1 MGLGL
6 ARPALK
12 GMGLDAL
19 RSELGSLLVTPAAE
33 EFRRGDRQVFSTHLT
48 LRGLDE
54 LLPDGGFPAGALVEL
69 SAVGAAGGATTV
81 AVAALVAAQQ
91 VVSRDA
97 APSNVGGPSPRGP
110 AVSRDA
116 SAMEFVG
123 GRERTG
129 PLVAWIAPEGNLHGP
144 ALAALGLDLARCLVV
159 APPWEKLGRIAAK
172 VAESSVFAAVV
183 IDVHPLLGARSA
195 VRRGAR
201 ASVDD
206 RALRRLA
213 VAAEATGTLVLLR
226 SDRFVPKGLPWPT
239 ALRLEIDG
247 GAGELGWTVQVA
259 KDRHGGARGRGIVK
273 PLVNV

>member
-33 EFRRGDRQVFSTHLT
+33 EFRRGDRQVFSTELT
-48 LRGLDE
+48 LRGLDD

-97 APSNVGGPSPRGP
+97 ASYV
-110 AVSRDA
+110 A
-116 SAMEFVG
+116 
-123 GRERTG
+123 G
-129 PLVAWIAPEGNLHGP
+129 PLVAWVAPERNLHGP

-159 APPWEKLGRIAAK
+159 APPWGKLGRIAAK
-172 VAESSVFAAVV
+172 VVESSVFAAVV
-183 IDVHPLLGARSA
+183 IDVHPLLAARSG

>member
-1 MGLGL
+1 MGLGLGLGL

-12 GMGLDAL
+12 GLGLDAL

-33 EFRRGDRQVFSTHLT
+33 EFRRGDRQVFSTELT

-91 VVSRDA
+91 AVSRDA
-97 APSNVGGPSPRGP
+97 AS
-110 AVSRDA
+110 
-116 SAMEFVG
+116 E
-123 GRERTG
+123 
-129 PLVAWIAPEGNLHGP
+129 PLVAWIAPERNLHGP

-172 VAESSVFAAVV
+172 VVESSVFAAVV
-183 IDVHPLLGARSA
+183 IDVHPLLAARSGG
-195 VRRGAR
+195 RRGAR
-201 ASVDD
+201 TSVDD
-206 RALRRLA
+206 RAFVHVGPPSLVTPPPANSLAVTNGRALRRLA

-273 PLVNV
+273 PLANI

>member
-6 ARPALK
+6 ARQ
-12 GMGLDAL
+12 GIGLDAL
-19 RSELGSLLVTPAAE
+19 RSELGGLLVTPTTE
-33 EFRRGDRQVFSTHLT
+33 ELRRGDRQVFSTGLT

-54 LLPDGGFPAGALVEL
+54 LLPEGGFPAGALVEL

-81 AVAALVAAQQ
+81 AAAALVAAQQ
-91 VVSRDA
+91 VVARDA
-97 APSNVGGPSPRGP
+97 PSHLP
-110 AVSRDA
+110 
-116 SAMEFVG
+116 
-123 GRERTG
+123 G
-129 PLVAWIAPEGNLHGP
+129 PLVAWITPERNLHGP

-159 APPWEKLGRIAAK
+159 VPPWEKLGRVAAK
-172 VAESSVFAAVV
+172 VVESSVFAAVI
-183 IDVHPLLGARSA
+183 IDVHPLLAARSG

-206 RALRRLA
+206 RALVHVGPPSLVTPPPANSLAAANGRALRRLA

-259 KDRHGGARGRGIVK
+259 KDRHGGTRGRGVVK
-273 PLVNV
+273 PLANV